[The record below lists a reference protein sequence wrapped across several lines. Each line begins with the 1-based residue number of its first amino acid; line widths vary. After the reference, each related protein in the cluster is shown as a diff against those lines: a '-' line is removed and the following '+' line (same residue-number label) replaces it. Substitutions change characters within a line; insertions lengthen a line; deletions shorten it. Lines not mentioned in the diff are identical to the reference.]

1 MNTNP
6 HIDKDILNQRLP
18 AVTRETNGER
28 AGEGIVEGHTSTGI
42 TLLAD
47 ITNGSAIR
55 VPDINDTATLH
66 SLDRG
71 WCERKRGY
79 FLAVLRG
86 GGSG

>member
-6 HIDKDILNQRLP
+6 HINKDIFNQCLT
-18 AVTRETNGER
+18 AVTCETNGER
-28 AGEGIVEGHTSTGI
+28 VGEGVVEGHTTKGI

-47 ITNGSAIR
+47 IANGSAIF
-55 VPDINDTATLH
+55 VPDINDAATLD
-66 SLDRG
+66 SLDKG

-79 FLAVLRG
+79 FLALLRG